1 MILRYGNFL
10 RGGKRMADQK
20 FSRRDILKIGTAG
33 ALGLAGSMYL
43 NQTAPFKKVANA
55 ENHQTSH
62 KSHSNML
69 DTTKTEGYRMA
80 ERLLTEFDYGK
91 VTKLSNGRILR
102 EYEVEAVDKEI
113 EIANGIKFPG
123 WAYNG
128 TIPGPTFRCTEGDL
142 LKFHFT
148 NKGSH
153 PHSMHFHGIHPPEMD
168 GIAPIPTG
176 QSFTY
181 EFEAK
186 PYGLQIYHCH
196 VLPLAR
202 HIHKGLYGNFIIDP
216 KSPREPA
223 LELNMVMNAFDLDI
237 DGANEFYMVNGY
249 AFAFMSHPIKVKKDE
264 LVRIY
269 LSNLTEFDLLNSF
282 HLHANYFTYFPT
294 GRNDNPSQF
303 TDTIMQCQGERGIL
317 EVRFPYKGK
326 YMFHAHVSEFAELG
340 WMGFF
345 EVE

>member
-1 MILRYGNFL
+1 MSEKKI
-10 RGGKRMADQK
+10 
-20 FSRRDILKIGTAG
+20 SRRDILKIGTTG
-33 ALGLAGSMYL
+33 ALGIAGSIYL
-43 NQTAPFKKVANA
+43 NKIAPLSKVVHA
-55 ENHQTSH
+55 EDHNHSTNHTMIHDS
-62 KSHSNML
+62 
-69 DTTKTEGYRMA
+69 TKTEGYKMA
-80 ERLLTEFDYGK
+80 EGLLTEFDYGK
-91 VTKLSNGRILR
+91 VTKLPDGRTLR
-102 EYEVEAVDKEI
+102 EYEVVAVDKEI
-113 EIANGIKFPG
+113 EIAKGIKFPG
-123 WAYNG
+123 WTFNG

-142 LKFHFT
+142 LRFHFV
-148 NKGSH
+148 NQGSH
-153 PHSMHFHGIHPPEMD
+153 PHSIHFHGIHPPDMD
-168 GIAPIPTG
+168 GITPISPG

-186 PYGLQIYHCH
+186 PYGLQLYHCH

-216 KSPREPA
+216 KTPREPA
-223 LELNMVMNAFDLDI
+223 FELNMVMNAYDLDL
-237 DGANEFYMVNGY
+237 DGANEFYTVNGY
-249 AFAFMSHPIKVKKDE
+249 AFAFMNHPIKIKKDE

-282 HLHANYFTYFPT
+282 HLHANYFTYIPT
-294 GRNDNPSQF
+294 GRNDNPAQY

-317 EVRFPYKGK
+317 ELRFPYKGR

>member
-1 MILRYGNFL
+1 MSDKKI
-10 RGGKRMADQK
+10 
-20 FSRRDILKIGTAG
+20 SRRDILKIGTTG
-33 ALGLAGSMYL
+33 MLGLAGSMYL
-43 NQTAPFKKVANA
+43 NTLSPFTNKAAASNHTNHKKNHSMNH
-55 ENHQTSH
+55 ENIHD
-62 KSHSNML
+62 N
-69 DTTKTEGYRMA
+69 TKTDGYKMA
-80 ERLLTEFDYGK
+80 ERLLTEFDYGT
-91 VTKLSNGRILR
+91 VSTLPYGRTLR
-102 EYEVEAVDKEI
+102 EYTVVAIDKEI
-113 EIANGIKFPG
+113 EIAKGIKFPG
-123 WAYNG
+123 WTFNG

-142 LKFHFT
+142 LRFHFS

-153 PHSMHFHGIHPPEMD
+153 PHSIHFHGIHPPSMD
-168 GIAPIPTG
+168 GLVPIMPG

-216 KSPREPA
+216 KKPREKA
-223 LELNMVMNAFDLDI
+223 KEFNMVMNGFDLDL
-237 DGANEFYMVNGY
+237 DGENEFYTVNGY
-249 AFAFMSHPIKVKKDE
+249 VFAFMNHPIKVKKDE

-282 HLHANYFTYFPT
+282 HLHANFFTYIPT
-294 GRNDNPSQF
+294 GINENPTQF
-303 TDTIMQCQGERGIL
+303 TDTIMQCQGERGII